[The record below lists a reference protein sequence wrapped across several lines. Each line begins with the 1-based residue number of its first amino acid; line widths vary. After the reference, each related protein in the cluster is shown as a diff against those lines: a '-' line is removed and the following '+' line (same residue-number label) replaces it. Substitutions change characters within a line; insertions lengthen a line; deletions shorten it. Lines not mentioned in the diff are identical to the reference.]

1 LKEALRRAYLAWI
14 APDSEAPRVME
25 MIIAALGE
33 SKGAVLDVGCGYGRY
48 LRRMTES
55 GIDATGVDMNADIVR
70 SNRSRGLK
78 SMTPEEY
85 RASGAQPRVILM
97 AHVIEHFAPRDL
109 IEFIDGWLDTMPEAG
124 ELVIVTPLMSPHFYD
139 DFDHVKPYHPGGIQM
154 VFGGSGA
161 QVQYWS
167 RHRLVLVDVNFRR
180 TPWRATLAR
189 GVYVGGAAGWPFHA
203 ANAVAALAFRLS
215 AGLIGRKTGW
225 LGRFRKVSRESAAG
239 SSSN

>member
-1 LKEALRRAYLAWI
+1 MKEALKRAYLALI
-14 APDSEAPRVME
+14 APDSETPRVME
-25 MIIAALGE
+25 MISSALGE

-55 GIDATGVDMNADIVR
+55 GIDATGVDANAEIVR
-70 SNRSRGLK
+70 ANRSRGLK
-78 SMTPEEY
+78 SMTPQEY
-85 RASGAQPRVILM
+85 RTAGVRPKVVLM
-97 AHVIEHFAPRDL
+97 AHVIEHFEPHDL
-109 IEFIDGWLDTMPEAG
+109 VEFIDSWLDTMADGG

-139 DFDHVKPYHPGGIQM
+139 DFDHFKPYYPAGIQM

-167 RHRLVLVDVNFRR
+167 RHRLQLVDVFFRR
-180 TPWRATLAR
+180 TPWRATLVR
-189 GVYVGGAAGWPFHA
+189 GLYVGGAAGWPFHA

-225 LGRFRKVSRESAAG
+225 MGRFRKVSCESAAKRPP
-239 SSSN
+239 N